1 MKTNS
6 FIFVLTGVR
15 CASCVVKIESAL
27 QAVPGVTDAKM
38 NFANHTVSVSAND
51 TVPVQTLIQAIEQ
64 LGYGATLIEG
74 LQQNESQ
81 KEALEHRY
89 YSSLITKTVVA
100 VIVGVPLFVLGIVD
114 IVPSL
119 QTELGYWTNFAFGLA
134 TLGVLIYSG
143 GHFFVGGWKALRVH
157 TANMDTLIA
166 IGAGIA
172 WLYSM
177 IAIAFTS
184 LLPPMAQHVY
194 FEAAAII
201 IALVNLGAVLE
212 LRARRHTSQA
222 IQRLMKL
229 QPKTA
234 RLIRG
239 TEEIDVPIETL
250 QIGDLIR
257 VRPGE
262 QIPIDG
268 ALTEGSSYVDESML
282 TGEPLPSEKKMGD
295 KVIGGTLNKS
305 GSFIF
310 KASHIGK
317 ETVLAQIIQ
326 MVQQAQN
333 SKPALARL
341 ADKIS
346 SYFVPAVLIIA
357 IVTALIWFNVGI
369 EPRIAYMLVTSMAV
383 LVIACPCA
391 LGLAVPISVT
401 VGIGKA
407 AEYGI
412 LIRHADALQQ
422 AGQLTTIVLDKTGTI
437 TQGQPQVTGVYPV
450 HDHDTKKV
458 LMLAASL
465 EVGSEHPLAE
475 AIVIAAKKEG
485 IALLNATNFQAITG
499 QGVSGVLDG
508 QQTWLGNRSLME
520 QQHIEL
526 GDLKQQ
532 ADQFAI
538 SGQTPIFVAIGQK
551 VIGILTIADPIKPD
565 SKSAI
570 QRLQKMGL
578 KVIMITGDH
587 QITARAIASQVG
599 INDVMAE
606 VLPKDKAGKIIELQ
620 TKGETVGMVGDGI
633 NDAPALAQAEVG
645 FAIGTGTD
653 IAIESAGITLMR
665 GSLQGVAD
673 AIIISQ
679 QTIRNMKQNLFGAFI
694 YNIMGIPIAAGILFP
709 FTGLLLNPMIAGAAM
724 ALSSVT
730 VVTNANRLR
739 FFKPMDENS

>member
-1 MKTNS
+1 MKTND
-6 FIFVLTGVR
+6 FILELTGVR
-15 CASCVVKIESAL
+15 CASCIAKIENAL
-27 QAVPGVTDAKM
+27 QAVSGVTDVKM
-38 NFANHTVSVSAND
+38 NFANHTVSVSTNN
-51 TVPVQTLIQAIEQ
+51 TVSAKTLIQAIKQ
-64 LGYGATLIEG
+64 IGYGATLIEG
-74 LQQNESQ
+74 LEQNESL
-81 KEALEHRY
+81 KEELENRY
-89 YSSLITKTVVA
+89 YSSLINKTVVA
-100 VIVGVPLFVLGIVD
+100 AIVGVPLFILGVVD
-114 IVPSL
+114 AVPSL
-119 QTELGYWTNFAFGLA
+119 QTETGYWTNFVFGLV

-143 GHFFVGGWKALRVH
+143 GHFFIGGWKALRVH

-166 IGAGIA
+166 IGTGIA

-177 IAIAFTS
+177 IAIVFTS

-194 FEAAAII
+194 FEAVAII

-234 RLIRG
+234 RLIRDK
-239 TEEIDVPIETL
+239 EEIDVPIETL

-268 ALTEGSSYVDESML
+268 ALTEGASYVDESML
-282 TGEPLPSEKKMGD
+282 TGEPLPSEKKTGD

-341 ADKIS
+341 ADQIS
-346 SYFVPAVLIIA
+346 SFFVPAVLIIA
-357 IVTALIWFNVGI
+357 IVTALIWFNADI

-450 HDHDTKKV
+450 PNYDKNKV

-475 AIVIAAKKEG
+475 AIVIAAKKDG
-485 IALLNATNFQAITG
+485 ITLLNATDFQAITG
-499 QGVSGVLDG
+499 QGVSGMLDG
-508 QQTWLGNRSLME
+508 QKIWLGNHRLME
-520 QQHIEL
+520 QQDIQL
-526 GDLKQQ
+526 GALKEQ
-532 ADQFAI
+532 ADQFAA
-538 SGQTPIFVAIGQK
+538 SGQTPIFVATEQE

-570 QRLQKMGL
+570 QRLQRMGL

-587 QITARAIASQVG
+587 QITAHAIASQVG
-599 INDVMAE
+599 ITDVLAE
-606 VLPKDKAGKIIELQ
+606 VLPKDKAGKIIKLQ
-620 TKGETVGMVGDGI
+620 TSGETVGMVGDGI

-673 AIIISQ
+673 AIMISQ
-679 QTIRNMKQNLFGAFI
+679 KTIRNMKQNLFGAFI

-739 FFKPMDENS
+739 FFKPTDETS